1 MVVMATLVFPLVSDI
16 QAGLITD
23 ILDTASEFLPSV
35 VTAPS

>member
-1 MVVMATLVFPLVSDI
+1 MVVMATLVFPLDSDI
-16 QAGLITD
+16 QAGLIMV